1 VPEPSPDPDRVAA
14 IRALVRLARLL
25 ERACPELSLA
35 HYRVL
40 AAVAAGDRQ
49 ASRVAVR
56 LALAK
61 PTISASVDA
70 LCRRGLLTREDV
82 AGDQR
87 ATALRL
93 TPSGR
98 AVLREAE
105 AAMSARLEQVLSRTE
120 DADAAVP
127 ALARLG
133 AGLDVLAD
141 ERLRARLAERAG
153 APDASKGRCR

>member
-1 VPEPSPDPDRVAA
+1 MRPTTPEPDRVTAA
-14 IRALVRLARLL
+14 RVLIRLARLL

-40 AAVAAGDRQ
+40 AAVASGDRQ
-49 ASRVAVR
+49 ASRVAAR

-87 ATALRL
+87 ASALRI

-98 AVLREAE
+98 AVLHEAE
-105 AAMSARLEQVLSRTE
+105 AAMLARLERVLSRTP
-120 DADAAVP
+120 DGAAAVA
-127 ALARLG
+127 ALTRLEPL
-133 AGLDVLAD
+133 LDEIAD
-141 ERLRARLAERAG
+141 ERLAARLSGRTSG
-153 APDASKGRCR
+153 PGTPDGTCR